1 MARRKQA
8 PKDLTGI
15 RQLGSTYQVRISG
28 GIDPVT
34 GRQLFLSSSADT
46 QDAAIVL
53 RDRGAGSLHQRR
65 PLCPRGEWSF
75 AELGRWGGDRGGPSP
90 ATSGVPHPAAD
101 HRRRVIEDRGPR
113 SATA

>member
-53 RDRGAGSLHQRR
+53 RDRGAGY
-65 PLCPRGEWSF
+65 
-75 AELGRWGGDRGGPSP
+75 
-90 ATSGVPHPAAD
+90 TSGAPCVRGASGASLSWDGGAVIAVDQVPLPAVYRILLLTTVD
-101 HRRRVIEDRGPR
+101 G
-113 SATA
+113 